1 MAAPRTRRWYR
12 GTSIA
17 LALVLLVGVV
27 APGAAAKPTDDPAS
41 SPPTPAVTERA
52 ATNASA
58 QPTIR
63 ETQTV
68 TLTPKA
74 GSVLITFRY
83 EIPDSVTELEIQGL
97 TSSDVTAISTDGFDR
112 DGERYVWDGETAPPT
127 ITAAVSVPDGSSR
140 LPFGQ
145 SSVDTGSW
153 AVVERYSTGISGRF
167 RGTEPTIER
176 ETAVAGSGVAGDR
189 LAYLGAYETESRVV
203 DGQRI
208 RLVLPAATSDV
219 RSDRALQRLTSARKR
234 FGGETASDTVYA
246 IPLPASV
253 DTAASGYTTGNAFWI
268 AENGRNAGTTTRVHE
283 YIHTQQQFA
292 PFDSTIWFIEGSADY
307 YGNLYGYY
315 DGRISFDQF
324 RGGVAT
330 TDDAEVVLADVST
343 PRQGAYTKGERVAAA
358 LDLRI
363 RAATDG
369 ERTLRAVIQRLNAQ
383 GGQVTNA
390 DIKQAAEDM
399 SGEQLDGWFDRYV
412 TGIAVP
418 EMPEDRDAYAPVTTV
433 DTDGD
438 GIRNIREVELGTDP
452 TAVDTDGDGLDDPTE
467 VNGATDPTAVDT
479 DSDGLDDQTE
489 VNGPTDPTVAD
500 TDGDGLDDG
509 HEVELGTDPTVAD
522 TDDDG
527 LSDSREVELETKPT
541 VADTDGDGLI
551 DGREVEIGSDP
562 FTTDT
567 DDDGVSDQRE
577 VNLGTDPTV
586 ADTDGDGYPDNREL
600 TVGTDPTTPTS
611 TLGFWI
617 TRALNVL

>member
-1 MAAPRTRRWYR
+1 MTAPRTRRWYR

-17 LALVLLVGVV
+17 LALLLLVGVA
-27 APGAAAKPTDDPAS
+27 APGAAAKPTDEPAS
-41 SPPTPAVTERA
+41 SPTPVVTERA
-52 ATNASA
+52 ATNTSA

-63 ETQTV
+63 ETQTM

-97 TSSDVTAISTDGFDR
+97 TSSDVTAISTDGFAR
-112 DGERYVWDGETAPPT
+112 DGERYVWDGETTPPT
-127 ITAAVSVPDGSSR
+127 ITAVVSVPDGSSR

-153 AVVERYSTGISGRF
+153 AVVERHSTGISGRF

-189 LAYLGAYETESRVV
+189 LAYLGAYETESQVV

-234 FGGETASDTVYA
+234 FDGETASDTVYA

-253 DTAASGYTTGNAFWI
+253 DTAAGGHAAGNAFWI
-268 AENGRNAGTTTRVHE
+268 AENGRNAGTTTWVHE

-292 PFDSTIWFIEGSADY
+292 PFDSTIWFTEGTADY

-324 RGGVAT
+324 RGEVAT
-330 TDDAEVVLADVST
+330 TDDAEVVLADVSA

-363 RAATDG
+363 RAATDD

-390 DIKQAAEDM
+390 DIEQAAEAV

-412 TGIAVP
+412 TGVATP
-418 EMPEDRDAYAPVTTV
+418 EVPEDRDAYAPVTTV

-438 GIRNIREVELGTDP
+438 GIRNVREVELGTDP
-452 TAVDTDGDGLDDPTE
+452 A
-467 VNGATDPTAVDT
+467 A
-479 DSDGLDDQTE
+479 
-489 VNGPTDPTVAD
+489 AD

-509 HEVELGTDPTVAD
+509 PEVEGRTDPVVAD
-522 TDDDG
+522 TDRDG
-527 LSDSREVELETKPT
+527 LVDGREVDIGTNPIATDTDGDRLGDGTELDRGTDPT

-562 FTTDT
+562 LVTDT
-567 DDDGVSDQRE
+567 DDDGVSDPRE

-586 ADTDGDGYPDNREL
+586 ADTDGDSYPDDREL